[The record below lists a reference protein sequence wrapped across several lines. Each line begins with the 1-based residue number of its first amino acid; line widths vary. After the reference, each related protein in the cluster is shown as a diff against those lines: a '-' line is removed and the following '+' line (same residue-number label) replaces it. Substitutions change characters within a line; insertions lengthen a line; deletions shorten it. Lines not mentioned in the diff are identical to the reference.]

1 MEKISEK
8 LINLDLEA
16 ENWEEA
22 IVKGGEILIKEGY
35 IDEKYIET
43 LLKITKNQGAYY
55 IITKS
60 IALPHVRPDEGVKK
74 SGFSFIRLRTP
85 LNFGSKEND
94 PVKYMIFLMAL
105 NSKEHLDLI
114 QLITK
119 IIEDRDFFKLL
130 EKCKENNRENIEIV
144 YKYLINSIK

>member
-16 ENWEEA
+16 KNWEEA

-94 PVKYMIFLMAL
+94 PVKYMIFLRAL

>member
-1 MEKISEK
+1 M
-8 LINLDLEA
+8 
-16 ENWEEA
+16 
-22 IVKGGEILIKEGY
+22 
-35 IDEKYIET
+35 
-43 LLKITKNQGAYY
+43 
-55 IITKS
+55 
-60 IALPHVRPDEGVKK
+60 
-74 SGFSFIRLRTP
+74 
-85 LNFGSKEND
+85 NFGSKEND

>member
-16 ENWEEA
+16 KNWEEA
-22 IVKGGEILIKEGY
+22 IVKGSEILIKEGY

>member
-16 ENWEEA
+16 KNWEEA

-130 EKCKENNRENIEIV
+130 EKCKENNREIV

>member
-16 ENWEEA
+16 KNWEEA
-22 IVKGGEILIKEGY
+22 IVKGGEIWIKEGY

>member
-16 ENWEEA
+16 KNWEEA

-94 PVKYMIFLMAL
+94 PVNYMIFLMAL

>member
-1 MEKISEK
+1 
-8 LINLDLEA
+8 
-16 ENWEEA
+16 
-22 IVKGGEILIKEGY
+22 
-35 IDEKYIET
+35 
-43 LLKITKNQGAYY
+43 
-55 IITKS
+55 
-60 IALPHVRPDEGVKK
+60 
-74 SGFSFIRLRTP
+74 
-85 LNFGSKEND
+85 
-94 PVKYMIFLMAL
+94 MIFLMAL